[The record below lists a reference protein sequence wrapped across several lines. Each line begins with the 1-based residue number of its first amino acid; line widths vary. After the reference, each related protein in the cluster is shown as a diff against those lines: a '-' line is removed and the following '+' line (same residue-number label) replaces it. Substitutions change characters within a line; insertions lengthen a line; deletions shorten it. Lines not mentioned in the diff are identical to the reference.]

1 MEMFEGTGLAAIG
14 RRLALTRQVI
24 GVQQNEFC
32 ERARIATNTYNQ
44 YERGKKRPSLENALK
59 LCETYGLTLDWI
71 YRGDPSAL
79 RYSMADAI
87 KALKQE
93 RSQTKTRTRLV

>member
-14 RRLALTRQVI
+14 RRLELTRQVI